1 MTRGFFFAIMAEKF
15 WRGVFGMIEIG
26 VGLVAGILI
35 ILALKFFI
43 ELPLKIIWNSI
54 IGAAILYLVNL
65 TGLIMIKITFVHAL
79 IVGVFGVPGL
89 ILLAIYLNFIK

>member
-1 MTRGFFFAIMAEKF
+1 
-15 WRGVFGMIEIG
+15 MIEIG
-26 VGLVAGILI
+26 VGLAAGLLI

-43 ELPLKIIWNSI
+43 ELPFKIIWNSI
-54 IGAAILYLVNL
+54 IGAVILYLVNL

>member
-1 MTRGFFFAIMAEKF
+1 
-15 WRGVFGMIEIG
+15 MIEIA
-26 VGLVAGILI
+26 VGLVAGLLV

-43 ELPLKIIWNSI
+43 ELPFKIIWNSL

-65 TGLIMIKITFVHAL
+65 TGLLAIKITFVHAL

-89 ILLAIYLNFIK
+89 IFLAIYLNFFK

>member
-1 MTRGFFFAIMAEKF
+1 
-15 WRGVFGMIEIG
+15 MIEVGIG
-26 VGLVAGILI
+26 LLAGILI
-35 ILALKFFI
+35 LIALKFFI

-54 IGAAILYLVNL
+54 IGAVILYLVNF
-65 TGLIMIKITFVHAL
+65 TGLIMIKITFIHAL

>member
-1 MTRGFFFAIMAEKF
+1 
-15 WRGVFGMIEIG
+15 MIEVAIG
-26 VGLVAGILI
+26 LGAGILI

-43 ELPLKIIWNSI
+43 ELPFKIIWNSI
-54 IGAAILYLVNL
+54 IGAAILYLVNF
-65 TGLIMIKITFVHAL
+65 TGLLMIKITFIHAL

>member
-1 MTRGFFFAIMAEKF
+1 
-15 WRGVFGMIEIG
+15 MIEIA
-26 VGLVAGILI
+26 VGLVAGLLI

-43 ELPLKIIWNSI
+43 ELPFKIIWNSI

-65 TGLIMIKITFVHAL
+65 TGILTIKITFIHAL

>member
-1 MTRGFFFAIMAEKF
+1 
-15 WRGVFGMIEIG
+15 MIEVV
-26 VGLVAGILI
+26 VGLFAGLLA

-54 IGAAILYLVNL
+54 IGAVILYLVNW
-65 TGLIMIKITFVHAL
+65 TGILAIKITFIHAL